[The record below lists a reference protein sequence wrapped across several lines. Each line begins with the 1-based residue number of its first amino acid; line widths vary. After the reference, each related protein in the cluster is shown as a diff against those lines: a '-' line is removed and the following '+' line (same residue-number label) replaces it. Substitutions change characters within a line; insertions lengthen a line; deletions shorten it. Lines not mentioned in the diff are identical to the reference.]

1 MKRIVGKEQYFT
13 PDDVARSCVERVDR
27 LFAVSGFDR
36 IIEPSAGDGAFL
48 RHLPPT
54 TIAVDIEPQSESMVR
69 ADFVTWA
76 PPPLPRPD
84 ARTLVIGNPP
94 FGQRAALAM
103 AFILHAAEFADV
115 VAFILPMSFNK
126 YTFQDRVPRN
136 FHLVE
141 STNLTVAYDVSAA
154 DVAGPGT
161 PDAPRTITVNTVFQ
175 VWEKRPELRAVTPRV
190 SVHPD
195 FTMKHAHLA
204 WTTEA
209 QRQVLRDTHDFAIAQ
224 VGANFAPKDV
234 DAVTKGSHWFVRGLV
249 PGVREVFERLDFS
262 HLAGMN
268 TAHTS
273 LSKRDIIEAYSR
285 ALETRPSSD

>member
-1 MKRIVGKEQYFT
+1 MKRIVGNEQYFT
-13 PDDVARSCVERVDR
+13 PNDVARSCVERVDR
-27 LFAVSGFDR
+27 LFPLSGFDR
-36 IIEPSAGDGAFL
+36 IVEPSAGDGVFL
-48 RHLPPT
+48 RFLPSS
-54 TIAVDIEPQSESMVR
+54 TIAVDIEPQSDSIVR
-69 ADFVTWA
+69 ADFVYWNPPSLTGA
-76 PPPLPRPD
+76 PS
-84 ARTLVIGNPP
+84 RTLVIGNPP

-103 AFILHAAEFADV
+103 SFIQHAAEFADV
-115 VAFILPMSFNK
+115 IAFILPMSFNK

-141 STNLTVAYDVSAA
+141 STNLTVAYDVAA
-154 DVAGPGT
+154 QENEST
-161 PDAPRTITVNTVFQ
+161 PTPKPRAVTVNTVFQ
-175 VWEKRPELRAVTPRV
+175 VWEKRAEARAVAPRITP
-190 SVHPD
+190 HPD

-209 QRQVLRDTHDFAIAQ
+209 QRQELRDAHDFAIAQ

-234 DAVTKGSHWFVRGLV
+234 DSVTKGSHWFVRGMV

-262 HLAGMN
+262 HLSGMN

>member
-1 MKRIVGKEQYFT
+1 MKRIVGNEQYFT

-27 LFAVSGFDR
+27 VFPLTGFDR

-48 RHLPPT
+48 RFLPQS
-54 TIAVDIEPQSESMVR
+54 TIAVDIAPQSDSIVR
-69 ADFVTWA
+69 ADFVSWSPA
-76 PPPLPRPD
+76 PVTGSPS
-84 ARTLVIGNPP
+84 RTLVIGNPP
-94 FGQRAALAM
+94 FGQRAALAVS
-103 AFILHAAEFADV
+103 FIQHAAEFADV
-115 VAFILPMSFNK
+115 IAFILPMSFNK

-141 STNLTVAYDVSAA
+141 STDLMVAYDVTAQEDSAA
-154 DVAGPGT
+154 PGSK
-161 PDAPRTITVNTVFQ
+161 PRTVTVNTVFQ
-175 VWEKRPELRAVTPRV
+175 VWEKRSEARALAPRV
-190 SVHPD
+190 SSHPD

-209 QRQVLRDTHDFAIAQ
+209 QRQELRDTHDFAIAQ

-234 DAVTKGSHWFVRGLV
+234 DSVTKGSHWFVRGVV
-249 PGVREVFERLDFS
+249 PGVRDVFERLDFS
-262 HLAGMN
+262 HLSGMN